1 MPLSEKGENMIKQLK
16 TAFSAIFSMAMP
28 PAEVFSQGKLEDEEA
43 VRAVAIDYVQG
54 WYDAD
59 GARMQRALHPD
70 LAKRGLVGDILQ
82 PISAAD
88 LVDLT
93 RNGMGKNQAG
103 KKEKVIAVLD
113 IEDHIATVKVVS
125 DQFNDYLH
133 LGKINGKWVIINAL
147 WAYKKQ

>member
-1 MPLSEKGENMIKQLK
+1 MIKQLK

-28 PAEVFSQGKLEDEEA
+28 PAEVFSQVKLEDEEA
-43 VRAVAIDYVQG
+43 VRAAALDYVQG
-54 WYDAD
+54 WYEAD

-70 LAKRGLVGDILQ
+70 LAKRGLVDEDLQ

-93 RNGMGKNQAG
+93 KNGMGKNQAG
-103 KKEKVIAVLD
+103 KKEKVITVLD
-113 IEDHIATVKVVS
+113 IVDSIATVKVVS

-133 LGKINGKWVIINAL
+133 LGKINGTWAIVNVL
-147 WAYKKQ
+147 WAYNKQ

>member
-1 MPLSEKGENMIKQLK
+1 MNNQLK
-16 TAFSAIFSMAMP
+16 MAFAIMLSMVMLPTAL
-28 PAEVFSQGKLEDEEA
+28 FSQGKTKDEEA
-43 VRAVAIDYVQG
+43 IRNAALDYVQG

-70 LAKRGLVGDILQ
+70 LAKRGLVGDNLQ
-82 PISAAD
+82 PISAAG

-93 RNGMGKNQAG
+93 KNGMGKNQPG
-103 KKEKVIAVLD
+103 KKEKVITVLD
-113 IEDHIATVKVVS
+113 IADTIATVKVVS

-133 LGKINGKWVIINAL
+133 LGKVNGKWVIINAL